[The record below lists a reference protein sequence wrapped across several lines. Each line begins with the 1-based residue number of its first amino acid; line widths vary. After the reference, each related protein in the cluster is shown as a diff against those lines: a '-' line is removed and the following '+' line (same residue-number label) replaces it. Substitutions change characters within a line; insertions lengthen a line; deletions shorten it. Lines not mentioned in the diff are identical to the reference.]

1 MMQMAGAQTLH
12 ERITEPGLP
21 RIVAW
26 MLIGIAEVLA
36 TSYLFEI
43 NAVGDPTRNPIYY
56 ATSLVRLLLIATP
69 FFAFLVWP
77 RRQGIVE
84 TWARFQATH
93 NWTRALA
100 FNLALFAMLAAASV
114 YITHEAAQRGAPPWE
129 LLPPFLALVAATGL
143 SILRIDVPLRALAEI
158 AWSERWAVLISLAAG
173 ILVTLASN
181 EVIAIFWPVLADAT
195 LSISGAIVSLVMP
208 SVVVDP
214 IERSLGTNSF
224 KVIVDQ
230 SCSGYE
236 GLALVT
242 GFVSIYL
249 WTFRKSLRFP
259 AAFLLYPLGLSAIW
273 LLNSVRIAVL
283 TLIGANLSPQIAAQG
298 FHSQAGWMAFLLVSI
313 GLTLL
318 SRKLNLMAVRPT
330 TGTIARVRS
339 RAEIFVLPFIAL
351 MAGTML
357 AQMLAPY
364 DRAAYVIKAGLVAAV
379 LLSLR
384 RYLVPAVERT
394 SWLAVAAGGA
404 IGLAWIVS
412 DPGAG
417 QPHGMGD
424 WLLSLGPGL
433 AFLWLAVRGI
443 GTIVLVPI
451 AEELAFRGYLYRRF
465 IARDFESVPAMQ
477 ISWLGLV
484 VSSVLFGVLHER
496 WLAGSLAGVIFAL
509 VMIRTG
515 RVRDAI
521 VAHAIANAM
530 IFAWALAFRQWSLL

>member
-1 MMQMAGAQTLH
+1 MMQMAGAQTLQ

-26 MLIGIAEVLA
+26 MLIGVAEVLA

-43 NAVGDPTRNPIYY
+43 NATGDPTRNPIYY

-69 FFAFLVWP
+69 FFVFLVWP
-77 RRQGIVE
+77 RRQRIVA
-84 TWARFQATH
+84 TWARFQTTH
-93 NWTRALA
+93 SWPRALA
-100 FNLALFAMLAAASV
+100 VNLALFAVLALVSI
-114 YITHEAAQRGAPPWE
+114 YITQEAARRGSPPWE
-129 LLPPFLALVAATGL
+129 LLPPFLALVAAVGV
-143 SILRIDVPLRALAEI
+143 SILRLDVPLRALAEI
-158 AWSERWAVLISLAAG
+158 AWSERWAALISVTAG
-173 ILVTLASN
+173 ILVTVLSN
-181 EVIAIFWPVLADAT
+181 EIVARLWPLMADAT
-195 LSISGAIVSLVMP
+195 LTISGWIVSLVMP

-214 IERSLGTNSF
+214 IERSLGTESF

-249 WTFRKSLRFP
+249 WTFRDSLRFP
-259 AAFLLYPLGLSAIW
+259 SAFLLYPLGLSAIW

-283 TLIGANLSPQIAAQG
+283 TLIGANISPQIAAQG

-318 SRKLNLMAVRPT
+318 SRKLNLMAVRPA
-330 TGTIARVRS
+330 TGTIARVRA

-357 AQMLAPY
+357 SQMLAPY

-384 RYLVPAVERT
+384 RYLVPALERT
-394 SWLAVAAGGA
+394 SWLAIAAGGA
-404 IGLAWIVS
+404 IGMAWIVS

-417 QPHGMGD
+417 QANGMGD
-424 WLLSLGPGL
+424 WLVTLGPGI
-433 AFLWLAVRGI
+433 AFLWLAIRGI

-465 IARDFESVPAMQ
+465 ISRDFESVPAMQ
-477 ISWLGLV
+477 ISWLGLI

-521 VAHAIANAM
+521 MAHAIANAM

>member
-21 RIVAW
+21 RVVAW
-26 MLIGIAEVLA
+26 VLIGVAEVLA

-43 NAVGDPTRNPIYY
+43 NASGDPSRNPIYY

-77 RRQGIVE
+77 RRQKIIE
-84 TWARFQATH
+84 TWARFQTTH
-93 NWTRALA
+93 SWPRALA
-100 FNLALFAMLAAASV
+100 LNLALFAVLAAVSI
-114 YITHEAAQRGAPPWE
+114 YITKEAAQRGAPPWE
-129 LLPPFLALVAATGL
+129 LLPPFLALVAVTGL

-158 AWSERWAVLISLAAG
+158 AWSERWAALISLAAG
-173 ILVTLASN
+173 VLVTMASN
-181 EVIAIFWPVLADAT
+181 GVIALFWPVLADAT
-195 LSISGAIVSLVMP
+195 LTISGAIVSLVMP

-214 IERSLGTNSF
+214 IERSLGTSGF

-249 WTFRKSLRFP
+249 WTFRESLRFP

-283 TLIGANLSPQIAAQG
+283 TLIGANISPQIAAQG

-330 TGTIARVRS
+330 TGVSARVRS

-351 MAGTML
+351 MAGSML

-384 RYLVPAVERT
+384 RYLVPAKALT
-394 SWLAVAAGGA
+394 SWLAIAAGGA
-404 IGLAWIVS
+404 IGVAWIAS

-417 QPHGMGD
+417 QPHAMGD
-424 WLLSLGPGL
+424 WLVSLGPEL
-433 AFLWLAVRGI
+433 ALLWLAIRGI

-465 IARDFESVPAMQ
+465 ISRDFESVAAMHL
-477 ISWLGLV
+477 SWLGLIM
-484 VSSVLFGVLHER
+484 SSVLFGLLHER
-496 WLAGSLAGVIFAL
+496 WLAAGLAGAIFAL
-509 VMIRTG
+509 VMIHTG
-515 RVRDAI
+515 RVRDAVI
-521 VAHAIANAM
+521 AHAIANGM
-530 IFAWALAFRQWSLL
+530 IFAWAILFRQWSLL